1 MLKPL
6 YCCDKYLVDSDG
18 YIISKRDKR
27 PMKPS
32 INSHGYYIT
41 TVMIDGKRKSIP
53 IHSAVAKTFLG
64 DRTSEG
70 LVINHI
76 DGNKLNNRLENLEW
90 VTSSENARHAIYI
103 LGKKYGA
110 NNYNAK
116 AVYGINKKTHQIE
129 YQFPSASDC
138 ARAIAKQENLKVR
151 CVENNICR
159 VIHGQRKSYKNCIW
173 THEKPE
179 TII

>member
-32 INSHGYYIT
+32 ISSHGYYIT
-41 TVMIDGKRKSIP
+41 TVIIDGKRKSIP

-64 DRTSEG
+64 DRISEG

-90 VTSSENARHAIYI
+90 VTSSENARHAIDI
-103 LGKKYGA
+103 LGKNYGA
-110 NNYNAK
+110 NNHNAK
-116 AVYGINKKTHQIE
+116 TVYGINKKTHQIE
-129 YQFPSASDC
+129 YQFPSVSDC
-138 ARAIAKQENLKVR
+138 ARAICGDQNPQRVKTRIWYVITGRRKTYKG
-151 CVENNICR
+151 CYWTYKKPDNI
-159 VIHGQRKSYKNCIW
+159 
-173 THEKPE
+173 
-179 TII
+179 